1 MKIKAAQGTMSEE
14 EKKAYADALMAGQA
28 QVNKEAT
35 VMGQLEMLSFQ
46 AEDG

>member
-1 MKIKAAQGTMSEE
+1 MSEE

-35 VMGQLEMLSFQ
+35 VHGSVNR
-46 AEDG
+46 DVKCSS